1 MKKKNF
7 LLITILLTMIL
18 LSFSNFFVSIFNKYT
33 LFLFILILIFIT
45 NWIFGIQ
52 EHKSIIEKDIILSII
67 IYLILY
73 YLIIYII
80 GYFIGF
86 TKSIYNLKPT
96 SLLQNIFPVII
107 TIPAIELLRYI
118 INTRTRTK
126 TSLIIL
132 SYIAFTLTSI
142 TVLVSDMYSG
152 SAPDLN
158 MIIEQMGLF
167 IFPIIATNILTTYLS
182 INIGYQTAIVYRYL
196 MEIPIYILP
205 IFPKFGNYI
214 DSILR
219 ISIPIFILLWI
230 YNKVKKNEIKKIV
243 IIEKDRLINI
253 QRILMLLTVTI
264 IVYFI
269 SGLFRYQALVIATGS
284 MHPDINV
291 GDIVII
297 DKKSNNKKEYYEG
310 EVITYQKESTL
321 ICHRIIKKKIVGDD
335 VYYETKG
342 DFNDTPDQI
351 LVESDK
357 VVGKVKYKIKYLGYP
372 TVLLNKYRK

>member
-18 LSFSNFFVSIFNKYT
+18 LSISNFFVSIFNKYT
-33 LFLFILILIFIT
+33 LFLFILILIFVT

-80 GYFIGF
+80 GYFVGF

-196 MEIPIYILP
+196 MEIPVYILP

-219 ISIPIFILLWI
+219 ISIPIFVLLWI

-253 QRILMLLTVTI
+253 QRILMLLTVSI

-284 MHPDINV
+284 MHPEINV

-297 DKKSNNKKEYYEG
+297 DKKSNNKKDYYEG
-310 EVITYQKESTL
+310 EVITYQKENTL
-321 ICHRIIKKKIVGDD
+321 ICHRIVKKKIVGND

>member
-18 LSFSNFFVSIFNKYT
+18 LSISNFFVSIFNKYT

-80 GYFIGF
+80 GYFVGF

-196 MEIPIYILP
+196 MEIPVYILP

-219 ISIPIFILLWI
+219 ISIPIFVLLWI

-253 QRILMLLTVTI
+253 QRILMLLTVSI

-284 MHPDINV
+284 MHPEINV

-297 DKKSNNKKEYYEG
+297 DKKSNNKKDYYEG
-310 EVITYQKESTL
+310 EVITYQKENTL
-321 ICHRIIKKKIVGDD
+321 ICHRIIKKKIVGND